1 MTKICLM
8 GDSHA
13 AALKRGWTRI
23 AGDFPGTG
31 ITFFAG
37 DKSEWHSVRAV
48 DGKLVPAS
56 ARLREQFVR
65 STKDV
70 EEIPSDF
77 DAYIVCGL
85 DLGILM
91 PLGFWASGLYPDWE
105 SYRAAVNAFVRHCG
119 AAHILTELRK
129 ITAAPVFVAAAPF
142 QPQAFCKWS
151 PSLEAATSA
160 RLRAL
165 FEDECKALAADH
177 GAVFVPQPEET
188 IAPNRVTTKMAF
200 AAPSRDTGREDTRH
214 CNENYGAIVLANV
227 LKAALRPD

>member
-23 AGDFPGTG
+23 AGDFPGTE

-37 DKSEWHSVRAV
+37 DKAEWHNVHAAE
-48 DGKLVPAS
+48 GKLVPAS

-65 STKDV
+65 STKDM
-70 EEIPSDF
+70 EEIASDF
-77 DAYIVCGL
+77 DAYIVCSL

-91 PLGFWASGLYPDWE
+91 PLGFWASGRYPDWE
-105 SYRAAVNAFVRHCG
+105 SYRAAVNALVRHSG

-129 ITAAPVFVAAAPF
+129 IATAPALLAAAPF
-142 QPQAFCKWS
+142 QPQGFCKWS
-151 PSLEAATSA
+151 PSLDDATTA

-165 FEDECKALAADH
+165 FESECEALAADH
-177 GAVFVPQPEET
+177 AALFVPQAEET
-188 IAPNRVTTKMAF
+188 IAPNNVTTKMEF
-200 AAPSRDTGREDTRH
+200 AARSRTAEREDTRH
-214 CNENYGAIVLANV
+214 CNDDYGAIALAKILSAV
-227 LKAALRPD
+227 RHAA